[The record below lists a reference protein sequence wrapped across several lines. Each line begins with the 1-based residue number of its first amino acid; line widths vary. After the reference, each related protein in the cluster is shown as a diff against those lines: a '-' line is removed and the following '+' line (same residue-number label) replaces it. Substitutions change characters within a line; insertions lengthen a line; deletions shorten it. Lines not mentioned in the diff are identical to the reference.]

1 MPVWSQGTLIKS
13 VTSGSRCDEGSS
25 GCGVGSARGACP
37 EKRGDKEPR
46 GNIPGGK
53 ISVEHQGE
61 LETN

>member
-1 MPVWSQGTLIKS
+1 M
-13 VTSGSRCDEGSS
+13 TSGSRREEGSS

-53 ISVEHQGE
+53 ISVVHQGE